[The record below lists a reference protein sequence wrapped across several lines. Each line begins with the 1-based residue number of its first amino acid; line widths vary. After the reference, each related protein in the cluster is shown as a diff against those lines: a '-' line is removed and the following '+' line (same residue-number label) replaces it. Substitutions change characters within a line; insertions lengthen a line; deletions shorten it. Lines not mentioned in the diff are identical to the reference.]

1 MFFSR
6 ELAAK
11 FLRGSDSEDRA
22 PFVMGNRSV
31 TLGGVDGGLKQE
43 GFLFKLFGLEKLCV
57 LHLNPLPLPSLEF
70 WPPVDD
76 EADFCFEAFFVAK
89 PVAC

>member
-1 MFFSR
+1 
-6 ELAAK
+6 
-11 FLRGSDSEDRA
+11 
-22 PFVMGNRSV
+22 MGNQSV

-43 GFLFKLFGLEKLCV
+43 GFLFKLFGLEKLYV

-76 EADFCFEAFFVAK
+76 EADFCFEAFFVAISQLHAE
-89 PVAC
+89 ACQCLTRPFVC